1 MYTPND
7 KTPRHPDFDG
17 QTVSVF
23 GSRKQA
29 EAKAAELAA
38 LVPTEMHRQTFL
50 TRKEFDVQE
59 GWYRYEV
66 KVDGWF
72 DLPSS
77 PV

>member
-7 KTPRHPDFDG
+7 KTPRQPDFVG
-17 QTVSVF
+17 ETVSVF

-38 LVPTEMHRQTFL
+38 LVPDHLHRHTFV
-50 TRKEFDVQE
+50 TRKEFNATE
-59 GWYRYEV
+59 GWFRYEV
-66 KVDGWF
+66 KVDGWY
-72 DLPSS
+72 DPPHS